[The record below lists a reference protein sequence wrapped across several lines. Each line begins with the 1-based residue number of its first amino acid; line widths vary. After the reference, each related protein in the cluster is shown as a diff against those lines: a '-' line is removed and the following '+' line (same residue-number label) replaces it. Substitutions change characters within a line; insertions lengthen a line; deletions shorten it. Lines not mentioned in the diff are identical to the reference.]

1 MSDHPTNT
9 AVPPPP
15 AVGLRRAASV
25 ISLICAV
32 QFVLQLDFSI
42 VNVALPSVQ
51 RELGMA
57 PAELQW
63 IVTGYALAFGSLL
76 LAGGRLRDWLGDG
89 RGRAVGLAWLGSA

>member
-15 AVGLRRAASV
+15 AGGPRRAASV

-42 VNVALPSVQ
+42 VNVALP
-51 RELGMA
+51 
-57 PAELQW
+57 
-63 IVTGYALAFGSLL
+63 
-76 LAGGRLRDWLGDG
+76 
-89 RGRAVGLAWLGSA
+89 

>member
-15 AVGLRRAASV
+15 AGGPRRAAAV

-32 QFVLQLDFSI
+32 QFVLQLDFRI

-51 RELGMA
+51 RELDMA

-63 IVTGYALAFGSLL
+63 ILTGYALAFGSLPRSSWRSC
-76 LAGGRLRDWLGDG
+76 AGCPPTS
-89 RGRAVGLAWLGSA
+89 GSASRSRRSRR